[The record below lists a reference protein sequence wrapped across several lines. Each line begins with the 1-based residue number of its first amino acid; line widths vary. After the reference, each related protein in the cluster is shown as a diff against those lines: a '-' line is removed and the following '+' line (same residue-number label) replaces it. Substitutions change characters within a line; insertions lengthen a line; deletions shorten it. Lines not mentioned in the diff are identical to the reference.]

1 VVEQPIR
8 NRQVVG
14 STPTLG
20 SIHSR
25 IAMVT
30 PCRGIGLTAA
40 RRLNYGGTMRAMT
53 RHSETRI
60 QSRETRGRAA
70 VCLVLISL
78 LLYNP
83 FFTVLS
89 ISQDLSVQHPLSYRA
104 TVAGSELRRCT
115 FEAGKPLLP
124 ELSAA
129 TSLAAILFA
138 PSHEVALIEPSATA
152 GPVLQ
157 ALCDSV
163 WFRPPP
169 SA

>member
-1 VVEQPIR
+1 ML
-8 NRQVVG
+8 
-14 STPTLG
+14 TPTDGIALG
-20 SIHSR
+20 TLS
-25 IAMVT
+25 
-30 PCRGIGLTAA
+30 GIRLTAA
-40 RRLNYGGTMRAMT
+40 RRLNYGGSVGAMT
-53 RHSETRI
+53 QDSEMLI
-60 QSRETRGRAA
+60 GSREVRGRTA
-70 VCLVLISL
+70 VCLLLMAL

-89 ISQDLSVQHPLSYRA
+89 ISQAFSVQHPLSYRA
-104 TVAGSELRRCT
+104 TTAGSELRRCT

-138 PSHEVALIEPSATA
+138 PSHEVALIEPGATA
-152 GPVLQ
+152 GPVSQ